1 MIYISLKYNKW
12 LLITTSKE
20 ARKTFGIFTIIH
32 IYTHGIIWIYKI
44 ILAIFLRY
52 RSHCNICILYNHNL
66 SWSWWTRITV
76 GSGRYNYNKKGHGH
90 LSGNDFAWILRK
102 VIELLDFWLS
112 WLVFWWGKIIHK
124 EKKKDNLGSIK

>member
-1 MIYISLKYNKW
+1 MYFY
-12 LLITTSKE
+12 
-20 ARKTFGIFTIIH
+20 TII
-32 IYTHGIIWIYKI
+32 
-44 ILAIFLRY
+44 
-52 RSHCNICILYNHNL
+52 NL